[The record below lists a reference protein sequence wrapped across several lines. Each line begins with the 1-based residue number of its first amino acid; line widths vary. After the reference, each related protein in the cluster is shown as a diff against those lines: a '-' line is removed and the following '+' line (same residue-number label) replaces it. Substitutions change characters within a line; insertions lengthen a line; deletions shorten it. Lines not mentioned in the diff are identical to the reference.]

1 MKELEKY
8 SNPKEVERKAKR
20 YGVKVFPST
29 KKNKK
34 YMIYHNKWI
43 HFGAMGYEDYTKHKD
58 KTRRANYLKRSAGIH
73 DSGKYSAN
81 QLARHLLW

>member
-1 MKELEKY
+1 
-8 SNPKEVERKAKR
+8 
-20 YGVKVFPST
+20 
-29 KKNKK
+29 
-34 YMIYHNKWI
+34 MIYHNGWV

>member
-8 SNPKEVERKAKR
+8 SDPKEVERKAKR
-20 YGVKVFPST
+20 YGVKVFRST
-29 KKNKK
+29 RRNKK
-34 YMIYHNKWI
+34 YMVYHNKWI

-58 KTRRANYLKRSAGIH
+58 KTRRANYLTRSAGIK

>member
-1 MKELEKY
+1 MVSVQKRKR
-8 SNPKEVERKAKR
+8 ERKR
-20 YGVKVFPST
+20 EERGP

-43 HFGAMGYEDYTKHKD
+43 HFGAMGYQDYTKHKD
-58 KTRRANYLKRSAGIH
+58 KTRRANYLNRSAGIH